1 MTKKKRSA
9 DDLFKLYRSFV
20 KQYPISKFVVATK
33 CVEYLHQFE
42 LAQHFYNVD
51 LKIKFSYLT
60 KELVALTEEEKQTR
74 LMIDELERNVLLEFY
89 FKSDDDDSEIEI
101 LDEEIKAKM
110 EFNLE
115 QLKLRLDEVLIDQK
129 KVQIEIDNISIEGKV
144 CQLDFSKFITTDTI
158 LGNTF
163 EIGLVTDE
171 RKKGDIVGRKGIL
184 AADLTKQEAEEEE
197 EELYVA

>member
-42 LAQHFYNVD
+42 LAQHYYNTELRFKFKF
-51 LKIKFSYLT
+51 LKEKLAVLT
-60 KELVALTEEEKQTR
+60 IEEK
-74 LMIDELERNVLLEFY
+74 LIGLIKIGIEELEF
-89 FKSDDDDSEIEI
+89 
-101 LDEEIKAKM
+101 
-110 EFNLE
+110 EFNFKE
-115 QLKLRLDEVLIDQK
+115 FQIRLKQVFINLK
-129 KVQIEIDNISIEGKV
+129 KVQIEIDDISIEGKV
-144 CQLDFSKFITTDTI
+144 CQLDFSRFISTDSI

-171 RKKGDIVGRKGIL
+171 RKKGDVVGRKGIL
-184 AADLTKQEAEEEE
+184 AADLTRQEAQDEDEVIA
-197 EELYVA
+197 Y